1 MAICIDIDY
10 EKYWSEIP
18 IGKENAIEYKEL
30 CEMWKCSERT
40 ARAILHQLS
49 RYDNGDDYVLI
60 RSGKTKGF
68 YKTDDIAEIEA
79 FRRECLAKGR
89 SIFAPVKK
97 CDRILSK
104 DNSQLMIDLG
114 IF

>member
-1 MAICIDIDY
+1 MAISVDC
-10 EKYWSEIP
+10 KTYWGQIP
-18 IGKENAIEYKEL
+18 TGKENAIEYKEL
-30 CEMWKCSERT
+30 CEMWECSERK

-49 RYDNGDDYVLI
+49 GYDNGDDYVLI

-89 SIFAPVKK
+89 SIFAPLKK
-97 CDRILSK
+97 CDRILNK
-104 DNSQLMIDLG
+104 DNSQLMIDLD